1 MFVNVLRFR
10 FKDGVTAA
18 EQTEVLAVMRRTAT
32 LESTVVGVVGA
43 DLGDPADG
51 FTHAYLAVIPD
62 LEAFKRYT
70 WDPVHLSGDDLIMDK
85 LEKMSAVRISDDD
98 PAVGQAMY
106 AEVAAKRAKFPEWSK
121 RVGELFGE

>member
-10 FKDGVTAA
+10 FKDGVSDE
-18 EQTEVLAVMRRTAT
+18 EQAEVLATMRRTAT
-32 LESTVVGVVGA
+32 LESSALGVVGA

-51 FTHAYLAVIPD
+51 FTHAYLSAIPD

-70 WDPVHLSGDDLIMDK
+70 WDPVHLSGDDLILDK
-85 LEKMSAVRISDDD
+85 LEKMSSVRFSDDE

-106 AEVAAKRAKFPEWSK
+106 AEVAAKQERFPEWSR